1 MSAIPRLKRRPEFL
15 KVAAT
20 RRKWVASGLIVQSR
34 PRPDEETDIRQARV
48 GFTVSRKVGNA
59 VSRNRAKR
67 RLRAVAGQILPVHG
81 RAGWDFVIIGRQGTL
96 KRSFLNLVKD
106 LETALRKLDCYANE
120 RQG

>member
-1 MSAIPRLKRRPEFL
+1 MSLSLVSAIPRLKRRPEFL

-59 VSRNRAKR
+59 VARNRVRR
-67 RLRAVAGQILPVHG
+67 RLRAAAENVMTEHAQPGM
-81 RAGWDFVIIGRQGTL
+81 DFVIIGRRNSL
-96 KRSFLNLVKD
+96 KRSFSD
-106 LETALRKLDCYANE
+106 LEDDLTTALKKLDAY
-120 RQG
+120 Q